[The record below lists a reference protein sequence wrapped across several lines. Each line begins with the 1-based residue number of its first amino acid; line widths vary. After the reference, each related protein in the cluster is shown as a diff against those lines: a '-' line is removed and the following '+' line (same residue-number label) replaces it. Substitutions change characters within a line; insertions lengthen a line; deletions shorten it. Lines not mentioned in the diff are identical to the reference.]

1 MKTNWSDFIIVLV
14 MIICL
19 ALMVYGLYRIYYQ
32 IDSRDQTQVIEF
44 LSVSIIVIID
54 IILFFLCALQFVC
67 TVPTIEDF
75 CQDLQSPELASLSA

>member
-1 MKTNWSDFIIVLV
+1 MKTNWSDFVIILV

-19 ALMVYGLYRIYYQ
+19 ALMVYGLYKIYYQ

-54 IILFFLCALQFVC
+54 IILFIYTLKNIC

-75 CQDLQSPELASLSA
+75 CCKLQPSELASLSA